1 MALASGP
8 KLVIFGRQGSGKGTQ
23 SGYLASHYGLI
34 HLSTGAVLRQAVRAG
49 TPLGRA
55 VGVLLHEGRLVP
67 DELITMVV
75 AAELD
80 RPDVRRRGFLLD
92 GFPRTLAQTTALL
105 DLVDGGLDAAL
116 YLDAPLREVRAR
128 LLARRV
134 CPDCDT
140 AVAAPDGEE
149 ILPCPACGGCA
160 SRRDD
165 DSPESIDRRLMT
177 FARTAAPVLQ
187 AFRDRGLLVT
197 IDSVG
202 TPDEVFERV
211 LAGLRPTIWGTGEAV
226 G

>member
-23 SGYLASHYGLI
+23 GDFLASHYGLV

-55 VGVLLHEGRLVP
+55 VGALLHDGRLVP

-80 RPDVRRRGFLLD
+80 RPEIRRRGFLLD
-92 GFPRTLAQTTALL
+92 GFPRTLAQTNALL
-105 DLVDGGLDAAL
+105 ELVDGGLDAVL
-116 YLDAPLREVRAR
+116 YLDAPQREVRAR

-134 CPDCDT
+134 CPDCDH
-140 AVAAPDGEE
+140 AVAAPDDEDTM
-149 ILPCPACGGCA
+149 PCPVCGGCA

-165 DSPESIDRRLMT
+165 DTPEAIDRRLLT

-187 AFRDRGLLVT
+187 LFRDRGLLVT

-202 TPDEVFERV
+202 SPDEVFERV

>member
-23 SGYLASHYGLI
+23 SEFLASHYGLV

-55 VGVLLHEGRLVP
+55 VGNMLHDGRLVP

-75 AAELD
+75 AAELE
-80 RPDVRRRGFLLD
+80 RPEIRRRGFLLD
-92 GFPRTLAQTTALL
+92 GFPRTQAQTTALL
-105 DLVDGGLDAAL
+105 DLVNGGLDAAL

-140 AVAAPDGEE
+140 AVAALDGEE
-149 ILPCPACGGCA
+149 IMTCAVCGGCA

-165 DSPESIDRRLMT
+165 DTPEAIDRRLAT

-187 AFRDRGLLVT
+187 TFRERGLLVT

-202 TPDEVFERV
+202 TPEEVFERV
-211 LAGLRPTIWGTGEAV
+211 LAGLQPTIWGTGEAV

>member
-23 SGYLASHYGLI
+23 GAFLASHYGLL

-67 DELITMVV
+67 DELMTMVV

-80 RPDVRRRGFLLD
+80 RPEVRRHGFLLD
-92 GFPRTLAQTTALL
+92 GFPRTAGQTTALL
-105 DLVDGGLDAAL
+105 ELVDGGLDAAL
-116 YLDAPLREVRAR
+116 YLDVPQRVVRTR

-140 AVAAPDGEE
+140 AVSAPDDEE
-149 ILPCPACGGCA
+149 TLDCPMCGGCA

-165 DSPESIDRRLMT
+165 DTPEAIDRRLTT

-197 IDSVG
+197 VDSVG

>member
-23 SGYLASHYGLI
+23 GDFLASHYGLV

-55 VGVLLHEGRLVP
+55 VGALLHDGRLVP

-80 RPDVRRRGFLLD
+80 RPEIRRRGFLLD
-92 GFPRTLAQTTALL
+92 GFPRTLAQTNSLL
-105 DLVDGGLDAAL
+105 ELVDGGLDAAL
-116 YLDAPLREVRAR
+116 YLDAPQREVRAR

-134 CPDCDT
+134 CPDCDH
-140 AVAAPDGEE
+140 AVAALDDEDT
-149 ILPCPACGGCA
+149 LPCPVCGGCA

-165 DSPESIDRRLMT
+165 DTPEAIDRRLLT

-187 AFRDRGLLVT
+187 LFRERGLLVT

-202 TPDEVFERV
+202 SPDEVFERV

>member
-23 SGYLASHYGLI
+23 GDFLASHYGLV

-55 VGVLLHEGRLVP
+55 VGALLHDGRLVP

-80 RPDVRRRGFLLD
+80 RPEIRRRGFLLD
-92 GFPRTLAQTTALL
+92 GFPRTLAQTNALL
-105 DLVDGGLDAAL
+105 ELVDGGLDAVL
-116 YLDAPLREVRAR
+116 YLDAPQREVRAR

-134 CPDCDT
+134 CPDCDH
-140 AVAAPDGEE
+140 AVAAPDDEDTM
-149 ILPCPACGGCA
+149 PCPVCGGCA

-165 DSPESIDRRLMT
+165 DTPEAIDRRLMT

-187 AFRDRGLLVT
+187 LFRDRGLLVT

-202 TPDEVFERV
+202 SPDVVFERV